1 MNETGSGELC
11 ILIADVVKKYGMHA
25 ENDMKQRIALYQ
37 EKRKMELIEIKEK
50 NRLLVNIFSQC
61 YINALEILLN
71 EYGDFE
77 LLQVLYKEYKN
88 KSKDGMYIKKVLLA
102 TN

>member
-1 MNETGSGELC
+1 
-11 ILIADVVKKYGMHA
+11 
-25 ENDMKQRIALYQ
+25 
-37 EKRKMELIEIKEK
+37 MELIEIKEK

-77 LLQVLYKEYKN
+77 LLQVLYKEYK
-88 KSKDGMYIKKVLLA
+88 
-102 TN
+102 TNQKMV